1 MQHGVKKTLV
11 RSQQVWYDSG
21 LHSDRTLKMTV
32 DLGCLLALAL
42 WSLVLNHTPAIGK
55 MKAMGGAWGLSNRE
69 ETPTNIAPWIGRA
82 DRAQRN
88 HHDNFPMLA
97 IVILI
102 AHITG
107 RHDSITAIASA
118 VILVSRVGHSLS
130 YIAGI
135 TQLRPLCYLVSIFG
149 MFAIVKQI
157 VF

>member
-1 MQHGVKKTLV
+1 
-11 RSQQVWYDSG
+11 
-21 LHSDRTLKMTV
+21 MTV
-32 DLGCLLALAL
+32 DLSCLLALAL

-55 MKAMGGAWGLSNRE
+55 IKAMGGEWAMSNRDE
-69 ETPTNIAPWIGRA
+69 APTSIAPWIGRA

-88 HHDNFPMLA
+88 HHDNLPMLA

-107 RHDSITAIASA
+107 RHNSITAIASV
-118 VILVSRVGHSLS
+118 VILVSRIGHSLS

-135 TQLRPLCYLVSIFG
+135 TQLRPLCYLVSLLG
-149 MFAIVKQI
+149 MFTIVKTI

>member
-1 MQHGVKKTLV
+1 
-11 RSQQVWYDSG
+11 
-21 LHSDRTLKMTV
+21 MTV

-42 WSLVLNHTPAIGK
+42 WSLMLNHTPAIGK
-55 MKAMGGAWGLSNRE
+55 IKAMGGEWAMSNRD
-69 ETPTNIAPWIGRA
+69 ETPTAVAPWIGRA

-88 HHDNFPMLA
+88 HSDNLPMLA

-135 TQLRPLCYLVSIFG
+135 TQLRPLCYLVSLLG
-149 MFAIVKQI
+149 MFTIVKTI

>member
-1 MQHGVKKTLV
+1 
-11 RSQQVWYDSG
+11 
-21 LHSDRTLKMTV
+21 MTV

-42 WSLVLNHTPAIGK
+42 WSFVLNHAPAVGK
-55 MKAMGGAWGLSNRE
+55 IKAMGGEWAMSNRDE
-69 ETPTNIAPWIGRA
+69 APTTNIAPWIGRA

-88 HHDNFPMLA
+88 HLDNLPMLA

-135 TQLRPLCYLVSIFG
+135 TQLRPLCYLLSIIA
-149 MFAIVKQI
+149 MFTIVKQI

>member
-1 MQHGVKKTLV
+1 
-11 RSQQVWYDSG
+11 
-21 LHSDRTLKMTV
+21 MTV

-102 AHITG
+102 ANITG
-107 RHDSITAIASA
+107 QDDSITAIASV

-135 TQLRPLCYLVSIFG
+135 TQLRPVCYLLSILG
-149 MFAIVKQI
+149 MLTIVKTI

>member
-1 MQHGVKKTLV
+1 
-11 RSQQVWYDSG
+11 
-21 LHSDRTLKMTV
+21 MTV

-55 MKAMGGAWGLSNRE
+55 IKAMGGEWAMGNRD
-69 ETPTNIAPWIGRA
+69 ETPTAVAPWIGRA

-88 HHDNFPMLA
+88 HLDNLPMLA

-135 TQLRPLCYLVSIFG
+135 TQLRPVCYLLSLLG
-149 MFAIVKQI
+149 MFTIVKQI
-157 VF
+157 IF